1 MENKLVAYLS
11 LGSNIDDRMAF
22 LGKAEKML
30 KAHPKIKIL
39 KASKIYETEPWPKK
53 VVPNLARSE
62 GGGHPHA
69 EKGEKWFLNQVL
81 EVETSLV
88 PDKLLKEVQTIEHKI
103 GRIKREH
110 WGPREIDIDILLYGD
125 QIIDTPDLQIPHR
138 HMEDRQFVLVPL
150 VEIAPHLIDP
160 MTGRKFAAILK
171 EVKSKDTHEV
181 TPFL

>member
-1 MENKLVAYLS
+1 MENKQTAYLS
-11 LGSNIDDRMAF
+11 LGSNIGDRMAF

-39 KASKIYETEPWPKK
+39 KASQIYETEPWPNPAKAGL
-53 VVPNLARSE
+53 PNS
-62 GGGHPHA
+62 HPHA
-69 EKGEKWFLNQVL
+69 EKGEKWFLNQVI
-81 EVETSLV
+81 EIETALSPV
-88 PDKLLKEVQTIEHKI
+88 GLLKEIKMIERKI

-125 QIIDTPDLQIPHR
+125 QIIDTPELTIPHR
-138 HMEDRQFVLVPL
+138 HLEDRQFVLMPL

-160 MTGRKFAAILK
+160 MTGRKFGDILK
-171 EVKSKDTHEV
+171 EVKSKDTRQV

>member
-1 MENKLVAYLS
+1 MENKQIAYLS

-30 KAHPKIKIL
+30 KAHSKIKIL
-39 KASKIYETEPWPKK
+39 KASQVYETEPWPKK
-53 VVPNLARSE
+53 AVPN
-62 GGGHPHA
+62 GHPHA

-81 EVETSLV
+81 EIETSLA
-88 PDKLLKEVQTIEHKI
+88 PDKLLKEVQATEKGI

-125 QIIDTPDLQIPHR
+125 QTIDSPDLQIPHR
-138 HMEDRQFVLVPL
+138 HLEDRQFVLVPL
-150 VEIAPHLIDP
+150 VEIAPKLKDP
-160 MTGRKFAAILK
+160 MTGRKFADILK
-171 EVKSKDTHEV
+171 EIKVKDTHEV

>member
-1 MENKLVAYLS
+1 MENKQIAYLS

-30 KAHPKIKIL
+30 KAHPKIKVL
-39 KASKIYETEPWPKK
+39 KASQIYETEPWPKK
-53 VVPNLARSE
+53 MLPNS
-62 GGGHPHA
+62 HPHA

-81 EVETSLV
+81 KIETSLA
-88 PDKLLKEVQTIEHKI
+88 PDKLLKEVQTIERKI

-138 HMEDRQFVLVPL
+138 HLEDRQFILVPL
-150 VEIAPHLIDP
+150 VEVAPDLKDP
-160 MTGRKFAAILK
+160 MTGRKFTTILK
-171 EVKSKDTHEV
+171 EVKSKDSHQV